1 MEKYTRWRGG
11 LEVPSEFCHLPCSV
25 NNTLIKKGSGM
36 VTNFS
41 EFPMLFIK
49 SVFTHLISFFR
60 PQWLAHGIFSVTRAQ
75 NCDPCSRSSESSSL
89 NHGSPPK
96 LFLCLSR
103 LANAQTLSL
112 FSSLFNIMYIW
123 NLHWGKENMCLSVRL
138 IFFFFPQQNWM
149 FFHSDISLI
158 LLQGK
163 EMSWLKV
170 EKMTVAYCGNIFISC
185 QIKSIKDVKVIL

>member
-1 MEKYTRWRGG
+1 
-11 LEVPSEFCHLPCSV
+11 
-25 NNTLIKKGSGM
+25 M

-49 SVFTHLISFFR
+49 SVTHWISFFR
-60 PQWLAHGIFSVTRAQ
+60 PHWLAHGIFSVTRVQ
-75 NCDPCSRSSESSSL
+75 NWDPCSRSLESSSL

-138 IFFFFPQQNWM
+138 IFFFSLQQNWT

-170 EKMTVAYCGNIFISC
+170 EKITVAYIFISC
-185 QIKSIKDVKVIL
+185 QIKSIKDVKIIL